1 MATPLQEMIPDY
13 EDYVNNVSSDAIKN
27 YHKPMNDMKNM
38 EQQALQVANVL
49 QTSLDVNK
57 LIEMFAEKL
66 ADFVAHDSLLF
77 VNEEE
82 NLELLVGR
90 PTINTCTYQVTLLEK
105 SLGDVTI
112 SRHVPFDENEIK
124 WFESLLCSLIYPL
137 HNALL
142 YKQAV
147 QTAYKDPVTGVNNR
161 AAMDA
166 MLDREVE
173 LAHRNGAALSVIM
186 LDIDHFKNINDKYG
200 HLAGD
205 AVLKGVGTCL
215 TECIRA
221 SDIVF
226 RYGGEEF
233 AVILNTT
240 DIDGANFLANRIRV
254 AIEKREFEHD
264 GLNVHI
270 TISAGVALLQEDYEG
285 RDLIDAADR
294 ALYQAKK
301 AGRNLV
307 VIYDPEND
315 SSSGSVSA

>member
-1 MATPLQEMIPDY
+1 MVTPLQKMAPLY
-13 EDYVNNVSSDAIKN
+13 EDYVNEVSSSGTNN
-27 YHKPMNDMKNM
+27 YHTHMNNNENM
-38 EQQALQVANVL
+38 EQQALKVANVL
-49 QTSLDVNK
+49 QTSLDINK

-66 ADFVAHDSLLF
+66 ADFVEHDSLLY
-77 VNEEE
+77 VHKDEDV
-82 NLELLVGR
+82 ELLVGK
-90 PTINTCTYQVTLLEK
+90 PAINTCSYQVTLLEK

-112 SRHVPFDENEIK
+112 SRHIPFDQNEIK

-142 YKQAV
+142 YKQAI

-161 AAMDA
+161 AAMDTT
-166 MLDREVE
+166 LEREVE

-186 LDIDHFKNINDKYG
+186 LDIDHFKRINDKYG

-205 AVLKGVGTCL
+205 AVLKGVGNCL
-215 TECIRA
+215 TECIRR

-254 AIEKREFEHD
+254 AIEKRNFEHD
-264 GLNVHI
+264 GLNVNI
-270 TISAGVALLQEDYEG
+270 TISAGVALLEKDYEG
-285 RDLIDAADR
+285 KDLIEAADR
-294 ALYQAKK
+294 ALYQAKD

-307 VIYDPEND
+307 VVYDPKKP
-315 SSSGSVSA
+315 

>member
-1 MATPLQEMIPDY
+1 MAMPLQEMFPQYD
-13 EDYVNNVSSDAIKN
+13 DYVNQVSSDAITN
-27 YHKPMNDMKNM
+27 YHKPMNDKQNM
-38 EQQALQVANVL
+38 DQQALQVANVL
-49 QTSLDVNK
+49 QTSLDLNK
-57 LIEMFAEKL
+57 LIEMYAEKL
-66 ADFVAHDSLLF
+66 ADFVPHDSLLYM
-77 VNEEE
+77 NEEDDV
-82 NLELLVGR
+82 ELLVGK
-90 PTINTCTYQVTLLEK
+90 PAINTCSYQVTLLEK

-112 SRHVPFDENEIK
+112 SRQKPFDDNEIK

-142 YKQAV
+142 YKQAI

-166 MLDREVE
+166 TLEREVE

-186 LDIDHFKNINDKYG
+186 LDIDHFKQINDKYG

-205 AVLKGVGTCL
+205 AVLKGVGSCL
-215 TECIRA
+215 TECIRR

-240 DIDGANFLANRIRV
+240 DIAGANYLANRIRV
-254 AIEKREFEHD
+254 AVEERNFEHD
-264 GLNVHI
+264 GLNVKI
-270 TISAGVALLQEDYEG
+270 TISAGVALLEKDYEG

-294 ALYQAKK
+294 ALYQAKN

-307 VIYDPEND
+307 VVYDPEND
-315 SSSGSVSA
+315 

>member
-1 MATPLQEMIPDY
+1 MAMPLQEITLQY
-13 EDYVNNVSSDAIKN
+13 EEYVNKVSSDAIKN
-27 YHKPMNDMKNM
+27 YHKPMNNKQNM
-38 EQQALQVANVL
+38 DQQALQVANVL
-49 QTSLDVNK
+49 QTSLDLNK

-66 ADFVAHDSLLF
+66 ADFAPHDSLLYF
-77 VNEEE
+77 NKEEE
-82 NLELLVGR
+82 LELLVGK
-90 PTINTCTYQVTLLEK
+90 PSTNTCSYQVTLLEK

-112 SRHVPFDENEIK
+112 SRHKPFDNNEIK

-142 YKQAV
+142 YKQAI

-166 MLDREVE
+166 TLEREVE

-186 LDIDHFKNINDKYG
+186 LDIDHFKRINDKYG

-205 AVLKGVGTCL
+205 AVLKGVGSCL
-215 TECIRA
+215 TECIRR

-240 DIDGANFLANRIRV
+240 DIGGANFLANRIRV
-254 AIEKREFEHD
+254 AIEERNFEHD
-264 GLNVHI
+264 GLKVNI
-270 TISAGVALLQEDYEG
+270 TISAGVALLEKDYEG
-285 RDLIDAADR
+285 KDLIEAADR

-301 AGRNLV
+301 SGRNLV
-307 VIYDPEND
+307 VVYDPEND
-315 SSSGSVSA
+315 SLRKL

>member
-1 MATPLQEMIPDY
+1 MAMPLEELTPQYDE
-13 EDYVNNVSSDAIKN
+13 YVNKVSLDTIKN
-27 YHKPMNDMKNM
+27 YHKPMNDKQNM

-49 QTSLDVNK
+49 QTSLDLNK

-66 ADFVAHDSLLF
+66 ADFVEHDSLLYI
-77 VNEEE
+77 NKEEDV
-82 NLELLVGR
+82 ELLVGK
-90 PTINTCTYQVTLLEK
+90 PAINTCSYQVTLLEK
-105 SLGDVTI
+105 SLGNVTI
-112 SRHVPFDENEIK
+112 SRQKPFDDNELK
-124 WFESLLCSLIYPL
+124 WFESLLCSMIYPL

-142 YKQAV
+142 YKQAI

-166 MLDREVE
+166 TLEREVE
-173 LAHRNGAALSVIM
+173 LAHRNGAALTMIM
-186 LDIDHFKNINDKYG
+186 LDIDHFKNINDQYG

-205 AVLKGVGTCL
+205 AVLKGIGSCL
-215 TECIRA
+215 TECIRR

-240 DIDGANFLANRIRV
+240 DIGGANFLANRIRV
-254 AIEKREFEHD
+254 AIEKRNFEHD
-264 GLNVHI
+264 GLNVKI
-270 TISAGVALLQEDYEG
+270 TISAGVALLEEDYEG

-307 VIYDPEND
+307 VVYDPEND

>member
-1 MATPLQEMIPDY
+1 MAMPLQEMTPQYD
-13 EDYVNNVSSDAIKN
+13 DYVNKVSSDTIKN
-27 YHKPMNDMKNM
+27 YHKPMNDKQNM
-38 EQQALQVANVL
+38 DQQALQVANVL
-49 QTSLDVNK
+49 QTSLDLNK

-66 ADFVAHDSLLF
+66 ADFVAHDSLLY
-77 VNEEE
+77 VNEEDDV
-82 NLELLVGR
+82 ELLIGK
-90 PTINTCTYQVTLLEK
+90 PTINTCSYQVTLLEK

-112 SRHVPFDENEIK
+112 SRQKPFDDNEIK

-142 YKQAV
+142 YKHAI

-166 MLDREVE
+166 TLEREVE

-186 LDIDHFKNINDKYG
+186 LDIDHFKRINDKYG

-205 AVLKGVGTCL
+205 AVLKGVGSCL
-215 TECIRA
+215 TECIRR

-240 DIDGANFLANRIRV
+240 DIAGANYLANRIRV
-254 AIEKREFEHD
+254 AVEERDFEHD
-264 GLNVHI
+264 GLNVKI
-270 TISAGVALLQEDYEG
+270 TISAGVALLEKDYEG

-294 ALYQAKK
+294 ALYQAKN

-307 VIYDPEND
+307 VVYDPKND
-315 SSSGSVSA
+315 SSSKNAS

>member
-1 MATPLQEMIPDY
+1 MPLQEIAPQY
-13 EDYVNNVSSDAIKN
+13 EDYMIRVSSEEIKN
-27 YHKPMNDMKNM
+27 YHKPMNDKQNM
-38 EQQALQVANVL
+38 DQQALKVANVL
-49 QTSLDVNK
+49 QTSLDLNK

-66 ADFVAHDSLLF
+66 AEFVAHDSLLYI
-77 VNEEE
+77 NKEED
-82 NLELLVGR
+82 LELLVGK
-90 PTINTCTYQVTLLEK
+90 PGLNTCTYQVTLLEK
-105 SLGDVTI
+105 SLGEVTI
-112 SRHVPFDENEIK
+112 SRQKPFDENEIK

-142 YKQAV
+142 YKQAI
-147 QTAYKDPVTGVNNR
+147 QSAYKDPVTGVNNR

-166 MLDREVE
+166 TLEREVE
-173 LAHRNGAALSVIM
+173 LAHRTGAALSVIM
-186 LDIDHFKNINDKYG
+186 LDIDHFKHINDKYG

-205 AVLKGVGTCL
+205 AVLKGVGSCL
-215 TECIRA
+215 TECIRR

-254 AIEKREFEHD
+254 AIEKRNFEYD
-264 GLNVHI
+264 GLKVNI
-270 TISAGVALLQEDYEG
+270 TISAGVALLEKDYEA

-307 VIYDPEND
+307 VVYDPKND
-315 SSSGSVSA
+315 ASTDSASA

>member
-1 MATPLQEMIPDY
+1 MALPLQELTPQY
-13 EDYVNNVSSDAIKN
+13 EDYVNNVSSNGVKN
-27 YHKPMNDMKNM
+27 YHNPMNEQQKM
-38 EQQALQVANVL
+38 EQKALQVANVL
-49 QTSLDVNK
+49 QTSLDLNK

-66 ADFVAHDSLLF
+66 ADFVAHDSLLYT
-77 VNEEE
+77 NKEEE
-82 NLELLVGR
+82 VELLVGK
-90 PTINTCTYQVTLLEK
+90 PAINTCTYQVTLLEK

-112 SRHVPFDENEIK
+112 SRNKPFDDNEIK

-142 YKQAV
+142 YKQAI

-166 MLDREVE
+166 TLEREVE
-173 LAHRNGAALSVIM
+173 LAHRNGAALTVIM

-205 AVLKGVGTCL
+205 AVLKGVGACL
-215 TECIRA
+215 TDCIRR

-254 AIEKREFEHD
+254 AVEKRNFEHD
-264 GLNVHI
+264 GLNVRI
-270 TISAGVALLQEDYEG
+270 TISAGVALLGKDYEG

-294 ALYQAKK
+294 ALYQAKN

-307 VIYDPEND
+307 VVYDPKND